1 MGTSS
6 SRHLRRPVSDAARPN
21 LVVEFRLSR
30 EIRMC
35 VPSLT
40 RAASPDT
47 TRPDG
52 HDSVTV
58 SRYETLSERNLTTS
72 TKTVNDLERRYLF
85 FNRRIMA

>member
-6 SRHLRRPVSDAARPN
+6 SRHLRRPVSRAPGPN
-21 LVVEFRLSR
+21 LVVEFRLSQR
-30 EIRMC
+30 MRMC

-40 RAASPDT
+40 RAASPNT

-52 HDSVTV
+52 HGTVTI

-72 TKTVNDLERRYLF
+72 TKTVNDLQSRYLF
-85 FNRRIMA
+85 FS